1 MKLNVREMN
10 DGDAQYVNRVFQT
23 LSDLERIG
31 DYAEKL
37 LHLTEQQEEKKV
49 VYSAS
54 ALQELAVINDNATQL
69 FDNAVAGFYRQDV
82 HLDQLKRMAKT
93 QRQLRKLTNQSQL
106 NHMER
111 LRTGQCSVE
120 AGILFGEILNSLSRI
135 GGHSI
140 NIAEAATVP
149 QGAE

>member
-1 MKLNVREMN
+1 M
-10 DGDAQYVNRVFQT
+10 
-23 LSDLERIG
+23 I
-31 DYAEKL
+31 
-37 LHLTEQQEEKKV
+37 
-49 VYSAS
+49 YSAS

-69 FDNAVAGFYRQDV
+69 FDDAVAGFYRQDV